1 MIGKITVIK
10 SSNPKNHIIEP
21 NLIPLLDF
29 MLVLVIMFTL
39 IAGPIKQIMQV
50 PLPQVNGSSATNSQP
65 NEVLMVKAKNDI
77 YFKQQQFNDLD
88 ALEKALKKAIT
99 PNMEINLALDKQLDV
114 ETLLKLFA
122 ITKNLGIK
130 TANIEI
136 DTEAN

>member
-1 MIGKITVIK
+1 MSGKISVIK
-10 SSNPKNHIIEP
+10 SSKAKNHIIEP

-50 PLPQVNGSSATNSQP
+50 PLPQVNGSSATNSQA

-99 PNMEINLALDKQLDV
+99 PNMEINLALNKQLDV
-114 ETLLKLFA
+114 ETLLKLFV